1 MPTKRV
7 VFIRY
12 PNRLQ
17 NKDKSR
23 MFCAHVTAGNLEL
36 AIKAASLQA
45 MRSQKGK
52 DQGKV
57 SDWSRVVMV
66 IEGHPVIMAIGTE
79 L

>member
-7 VFIRY
+7 VVIRY

-23 MFCAHVTAGNLEL
+23 MFYAYVTAGNLEL
-36 AIKAASLQA
+36 AIKVASLQA

-57 SDWSRVVMV
+57 SDWSRVVMI
-66 IEGHPVIMAIGTE
+66 IEGHPIIMATETE